1 MSWFHLI
8 VLALIQGLSEF
19 LPISSSAHL
28 ILPSQ
33 LLGWPD
39 QGPLI
44 DVMAHFGSLFAVL
57 LYFRRDV
64 LDILKGVLDLLQR
77 KLNTNSALALNLIIS
92 TPPALFL
99 GFLLASKG
107 WDDLL
112 RSPLIIACTTIF
124 FGVLLWLS
132 DVKAKSDKPVKELTW
147 GGAVTLGLAQSLA
160 LIPGTSRSGITMT
173 AGRTLGLSR
182 EAAARFSMLMSL
194 PIIGAG
200 GLYAM
205 YKLISTDA
213 TAQSAGLQ
221 SATLMNGLVVAGLSF
236 VTAYACIAV
245 FMKWVGRIGFFPFM
259 IYRLLL
265 GAGLLIWIVAA

>member
-1 MSWFHLI
+1 MTWLQLI
-8 VLALIQGLSEF
+8 LLAVIQGLTEF

-28 ILPSQ
+28 ILPSK

-57 LYFRRDV
+57 AYFRRDV
-64 LDILKGVLDLLQR
+64 VDIFKGLGDLLQR
-77 KLNTNSALALNLIIS
+77 KLNVNSALALNLILS
-92 TPPALFL
+92 TPPALAL
-99 GFLLASKG
+99 GFFLSATNLDEAI
-107 WDDLL
+107 
-112 RSPLIIACTTIF
+112 RSPLIIAITTIV

-132 DVKAKSDKPVKELTW
+132 DVMAKEDKPVSALSW
-147 GGAVTLGLAQSLA
+147 RGAIGLGLAQSLA

-173 AGRTLGLSR
+173 AGRALGLSR

-205 YKLISTDA
+205 LKLISAEASEQT
-213 TAQSAGLQ
+213 
-221 SATLMNGLVVAGLSF
+221 ATLANGLVVAGLSF
-236 VTAYACIAV
+236 VTAYACIAL
-245 FMKWVGRIGFFPFM
+245 FMRWVGRIGFLPFM

-265 GAGLLIWIVAA
+265 GTGLLIWIFAV

>member
-1 MSWFHLI
+1 MTWLHLI
-8 VLALIQGLSEF
+8 VLALIQGLTEF

-28 ILPSQ
+28 ILPSK

-64 LDILKGVLDLLQR
+64 ANILRGMVDLLQR
-77 KLNTNSALALNLIIS
+77 RLNVNSALALNLIIS

-99 GFLLASKG
+99 GFLLASQG

-112 RSPLIIACTTIF
+112 RSPLIIACTTIV
-124 FGVLLWLS
+124 FGILLWLS
-132 DVKAKSDKPVKELTW
+132 DVKAKANKPVAELSW
-147 GGAVTLGLAQSLA
+147 RGAVTLGLAQSLA

-182 EAAARFSMLMSL
+182 EASARFSMLMSL

-205 YKLISTDA
+205 LKLMTAESTEH
-213 TAQSAGLQ
+213 
-221 SATLMNGLVVAGLSF
+221 SATLANGLVVAGLSF
-236 VTAYACIAV
+236 ITAYACIAL

-259 IYRLLL
+259 IYRLIL
-265 GAGLLIWIVAA
+265 GFGLLLFIFAT

>member
-1 MSWFHLI
+1 MSWLHLI
-8 VLALIQGLSEF
+8 ILALIQGLTEF

-28 ILPSQ
+28 ILPSK

-64 LDILKGVLDLLQR
+64 ADILHGCIDLLQR

-92 TPPALFL
+92 TPPALLL
-99 GFLLASKG
+99 GFLLASQG

-112 RSPLIIACTTIF
+112 RSPLLIAFTTIF

-132 DVKAKSDKPVKELTW
+132 DVRAKSDKPVQNLTW
-147 GGAVTLGLAQSLA
+147 GGAVILGLAQSLA

-182 EAAARFSMLMSL
+182 EASARFSMLMSL

-200 GLYAM
+200 GLYATL
-205 YKLISTDA
+205 KLMSAESTA
-213 TAQSAGLQ
+213 Y

-236 VTAYACIAV
+236 ITAYACIAL

-259 IYRLLL
+259 IYRLIL
-265 GAGLLIWIVAA
+265 GFGLLIWIFAT

>member
-1 MSWFHLI
+1 MSWLHLI
-8 VLALIQGLSEF
+8 VLALIQGLTEF

-28 ILPSQ
+28 ILPAQ

-57 LYFRRDV
+57 LYFHKDV
-64 LDILKGVLDLLQR
+64 ADILRGSLDLLQR

-99 GFLLASKG
+99 GFLLASQG

-112 RSPLIIACTTIF
+112 RSPLIIAFTTIV

-132 DVKAKSDKPVKELTW
+132 DVKAKSDKPVKALSW
-147 GGAVTLGLAQSLA
+147 GGAVTMGLAQSLA

-173 AGRTLGLSR
+173 AGRALGLSR

-194 PIIGAG
+194 PIIGAS

-205 YKLISTDA
+205 LKLMGA
-213 TAQSAGLQ
+213 EKTAH

-236 VTAYACIAV
+236 VTAYACIAL

-265 GAGLLIWIVAA
+265 GAGLLIWIFAT

>member
-1 MSWFHLI
+1 MTWLHLI
-8 VLALIQGLSEF
+8 LLALIQGLTEF

-33 LLGWPD
+33 IMGWPD

-64 LDILKGVLDLLQR
+64 ADILRGCIDLLQR
-77 KLNTNSALALNLIIS
+77 KLNMKSALALNLIIS
-92 TPPALFL
+92 TPPALLL
-99 GFLLASKG
+99 GFLLASQG
-107 WDDLL
+107 WDELV
-112 RSPLIIACTTIF
+112 RSPLIIAFTTIF

-147 GGAVTLGLAQSLA
+147 GGAITLGLAQSLA

-200 GLYAM
+200 GLYALL
-205 YKLISTDA
+205 KLMSAET
-213 TAQSAGLQ
+213 TAH
-221 SATLMNGLVVAGLSF
+221 SATLANGLVVAGLSF
-236 VTAYACIAV
+236 ITAYACIAL

-259 IYRLLL
+259 IYRLIL
-265 GAGLLIWIVAA
+265 GFGLLIWIFAT